1 MVRPMDTPWLT
12 KREAAQR
19 LRVSLD
25 TIDRAIA
32 DGRLTLYRYGEGGRR
47 LVRLRTE
54 DVDAL
59 LIKDDER

>member
-19 LRVSLD
+19 LRVSPD

-32 DGRLTLYRYGEGGRR
+32 DGRLTPHRYGEGARR